1 MKKIDHL
8 PKICTKRSK
17 HVGLIQESHTWSLAP
32 PSDEDEEDDLD
43 LDLGAL
49 DNLGLGRGM
58 SNSGLLSLPSSWLD
72 LDLLCLTEIN

>member
-1 MKKIDHL
+1 MEKIDYL
-8 PKICTKRSK
+8 PKIYTKGLK

-58 SNSGLLSLPSSWLD
+58 SNSGLLSPPSSWLD
-72 LDLLCLTEIN
+72 FDLLCLTK